1 MDQPEPLNNPIRLL
15 TILGIMLLPL
25 LAYLLM
31 ASSQVF
37 VKVLM
42 GIACAACVLGLLLA
56 SFNMLKKNYPA
67 FGQVLIIGAS
77 IIWFPF
83 IVMKYVM
90 DIKVSVMLFLIPHL
104 LFMFMG
110 VYYKRIKP
118 RREQRS

>member
-15 TILGIMLLPL
+15 TILGIMVLPV

-31 ASSQVF
+31 ASSQAF
-37 VKVLM
+37 VKGLM